1 MLRIVPAGTIT
12 AGTSHTFDA
21 PNLRDLAAAM
31 AGLAEVGHADFDL
44 ALAFATDGGNR
55 LTNVDLTMTL
65 TIDMPIW
72 NQASSRPDP
81 EKNEWNRFLR
91 ALRAHEDGHI
101 AICRAEAP
109 TTYDKLT
116 KATPATINDVL
127 EAERL
132 RIKRLNDAYDTR
144 NGHGTRQQTA
154 HGSTTITVP

>member
-21 PNLRDLAAAM
+21 ATLRDLAASM
-31 AGLAEVGHADFDL
+31 AGLDEVGHADFDL
-44 ALAFATDGGNR
+44 ALAFSTDGGNR

-65 TIDMPIW
+65 TIDMPVW
-72 NQASSRPDP
+72 TQVSSRP
-81 EKNEWNRFLR
+81 EAERNEWNRFHR

-101 AICRAEAP
+101 SICRAEAP
-109 TTYDKLT
+109 TTYEKLT
-116 KATPATINDVL
+116 KATASTINDVL

-144 NGHGTRQQTA
+144 TGHGTRQQTA